1 MFQNTESGSQKG
13 YKAEESSAGILTTDE
28 IYRKLIAALER
39 KEPPPP
45 AGWCA
50 SHLDEEIRETGR
62 EFEPDAKIR
71 QADALQTC
79 LFYLID
85 FARRMPEW
93 IDTTAGND
101 RVKLLCLELAEE
113 IEKITLR
120 PAEVIEKHGKLKVW
134 LKAILAVQTCLI
146 YREETAR
153 NIAQQDEA
161 NRAAKCLPVKNDSF
175 ARADVE
181 NADVKNGEWF
191 SAVAENIFENVC
203 GKSSVKP
210 SDKSPEEAQPSLF

>member
-1 MFQNTESGSQKG
+1 MFQNTESASQKENEV
-13 YKAEESSAGILTTDE
+13 EESSAGIIRIDE

-39 KEPPPP
+39 KEPHPPSN
-45 AGWCA
+45 WCA
-50 SHLDEEIRETGR
+50 SQLDEEIRRAGR
-62 EFEPDAKIR
+62 EFEPDAKLR
-71 QADALQTC
+71 QEDALQTC
-79 LFYLID
+79 FFYLVD
-85 FARRMPEW
+85 FSRRMPEW

-101 RVKLLCLELAEE
+101 RVKIFCLELAEE

-153 NIAQQDEA
+153 FINQQDEA
-161 NRAAKCLPVKNDSF
+161 KRAAKFSPMKNNSLAGAVVK
-175 ARADVE
+175 E
-181 NADVKNGEWF
+181 EEWF
-191 SAVAENIFENVC
+191 SAVAKNIFENVC

-210 SDKSPEEAQPSLF
+210 SDKSPDEAQPSLF

>member
-1 MFQNTESGSQKG
+1 MFQKTESASQKVNES
-13 YKAEESSAGILTTDE
+13 EEWSAGILDRDE

-39 KEPPPP
+39 KEPHPP

-50 SHLDEEIRETGR
+50 SVLDEEIRRAGR
-62 EFEPDAKIR
+62 EFEPDAQLR
-71 QADALQTC
+71 QKEALQTC
-79 LFYLID
+79 LFYLVD

-101 RVKLLCLELAEE
+101 RVKLLCGELAEE

-120 PAEVIEKHGKLKVW
+120 PAEAIERGGKLKVW

-153 NIAQQDEA
+153 NINRQDEA
-161 NRAAKCLPVKNDSF
+161 KRAAMISPVKNKPVDNASF
-175 ARADVE
+175 NEKERY
-181 NADVKNGEWF
+181 
-191 SAVAENIFENVC
+191 SALAKNIFENVC

-210 SDKSPEEAQPSLF
+210 SEKSPEEQPSLF

>member
-1 MFQNTESGSQKG
+1 MFQNTGSASQKVNES
-13 YKAEESSAGILTTDE
+13 EESSAGILDRDE

-39 KEPPPP
+39 KEPHPT

-50 SHLDEEIRETGR
+50 SELDEEIRRAGR
-62 EFEPDAKIR
+62 EFEPDARLR
-71 QADALQTC
+71 QEDAIQTC
-79 LFYLID
+79 LFYLVD

-101 RVKLLCLELAEE
+101 RVKLLCGELSEE

-120 PAEVIEKHGKLKVW
+120 AAGVIEKHGKLKVW

-153 NIAQQDEA
+153 NINRQDEA
-161 NRAAKCLPVKNDSF
+161 RRAAKFQQTKNSSL
-175 ARADVE
+175 ARAV
-181 NADVKNGEWF
+181 VKEEERY
-191 SAVAENIFENVC
+191 SDLAKNIFENVC
-203 GKSSVKP
+203 GKSSAKP
-210 SDKSPEEAQPSLF
+210 SEKSPETQPSLF

>member
-1 MFQNTESGSQKG
+1 MFQNTGSASQKVNES
-13 YKAEESSAGILTTDE
+13 EESSVGILDRDE

-39 KEPPPP
+39 KEPNPT

-50 SHLDEEIRETGR
+50 SKLDEEIRRAGR
-62 EFEPDAKIR
+62 EFEPDAKLR
-71 QADALQTC
+71 QEDALQTC
-79 LFYLID
+79 LFYLVD

-101 RVKLLCLELAEE
+101 RVKLLCRELAEE

-120 PAEVIEKHGKLKVW
+120 PAGVIEKHGKLKVW

-153 NIAQQDEA
+153 NINRQDEA
-161 NRAAKCLPVKNDSF
+161 KRAAMFSPVKNKPVDDASF
-175 ARADVE
+175 NEEERY
-181 NADVKNGEWF
+181 
-191 SAVAENIFENVC
+191 SALAKNIFENVC

-210 SDKSPEEAQPSLF
+210 SDKSPESQPSLF

>member
-1 MFQNTESGSQKG
+1 MFQNNETANQKENE
-13 YKAEESSAGILTTDE
+13 AEESSAGILATDE
-28 IYRKLIAALER
+28 IYRKLIAALEC

-50 SHLDEEIRETGR
+50 SELDEEIWRAVR

-79 LFYLID
+79 LFYLVD

-93 IDTTAGND
+93 INTTETND
-101 RVKLLCLELAEE
+101 RIKLLCREISEE

-120 PAEVIEKHGKLKVW
+120 PAGVIEKHGKLKVW
-134 LKAILAVQTCLI
+134 LKAILTVQTCLI

-153 NIAQQDEA
+153 NINRQDEA
-161 NRAAKCLPVKNDSF
+161 KRAAMFSPVKNKQVDDASF
-175 ARADVE
+175 NEKERY
-181 NADVKNGEWF
+181 
-191 SAVAENIFENVC
+191 SALAKNIFENVC

-210 SDKSPEEAQPSLF
+210 SDKLLEAQPSLF